1 MIKNKKL
8 LIIFVLIDLFL
19 LGVLYFL
26 FFRPIVYKKEVI
38 NGIVSQIPDW
48 NFQSYSS
55 ATWKGRVYRYF
66 FSRLGIYWFN
76 PSEPH
81 NFYSGWKEKM
91 ERAIYKTEL
100 ELYDKGNFYYL
111 KKGEKGAELVVL
123 FLKKNKIY
131 LITLSTSNLFI
142 IRHSEILKKILVN
155 LEIEGEKVSRKVE
168 AQLDSALEN
177 IPIPITKRGEFVLI
191 MITGILILTQ
201 AFILTIFMFIGK
213 CPKELDKDII
223 ICSSNSYVET
233 RTPFQIQVQPA
244 CICLKPGYLVVYV
257 AGKKTME
264 ISLDDIEWNLKKK
277 QGKYQNN
284 IFKIPEIYEWRIHL
298 PLRGFEI

>member
-1 MIKNKKL
+1 MKNKKL
-8 LIIFVLIDLFL
+8 LIIFVLIDLVLF
-19 LGVLYFL
+19 GVLYFL
-26 FFRPIVYKKEVI
+26 FFKPIVYKKEEI
-38 NGIVSQIPDW
+38 KGIFTQIQNW
-48 NFQSYSS
+48 NFQPYSS
-55 ATWKGRVYRYF
+55 STWKGRVYRFF

-76 PSEPH
+76 PSEPY
-81 NFYSGWKEKM
+81 NFYSGLKEKM
-91 ERAIYKTEL
+91 DRAIYKTEL
-100 ELYDKGNFYYL
+100 ELYEKGNFYYL
-111 KKGEKGAELVVL
+111 KKGEKGAEFVVL
-123 FLKKNKIY
+123 FLKKDKIY
-131 LITLSTSNLFI
+131 WITLSTSNFF

-155 LEIEGEKVSRKVE
+155 LEIEGEKVSQKVE

-177 IPIPITKRGEFVLI
+177 IPIPITKRGEFVFL

-201 AFILTIFMFIGK
+201 AFVLTIFMFIGK

-223 ICSSNSYVET
+223 MCSSHSYVET
-233 RTPFQIQVQPA
+233 KTPFQIQVQPA

-264 ISLDDIEWNLKKK
+264 ISLEDIEWNLKKK

-298 PLRGFEI
+298 PLRGFDI